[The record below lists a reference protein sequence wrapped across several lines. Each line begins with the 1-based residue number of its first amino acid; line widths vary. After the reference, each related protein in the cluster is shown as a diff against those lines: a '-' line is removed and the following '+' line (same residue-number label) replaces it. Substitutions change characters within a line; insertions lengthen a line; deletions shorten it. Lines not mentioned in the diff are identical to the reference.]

1 MPTLAHAPTRAAL
14 LARLARLSPDTTPA
28 WGRMTAPQVLAHL
41 TDALRMAV
49 GELPCTP
56 KRVPIARRFPVKHL
70 LLYVLPIPKGVPTAP
85 ELIARTAD
93 DWSAEQARCA
103 ALVARFDPPLAP
115 TAWPEHPFFGPL
127 TGAQWGHLAHKHMDH
142 HLRQFGV

>member
-1 MPTLAHAPTRAAL
+1 MPSLADAPARAAL
-14 LARLARLSPDTTPA
+14 LARLARLSPDATPA

-49 GELPCTP
+49 GELSCTP
-56 KRVPIARRFPVKHL
+56 KHVPVARAFPVKHL

-85 ELIARTAD
+85 ELIARTAE
-93 DWSAEQARCA
+93 DWPGEQARCA
-103 ALVARFDPPLAP
+103 ALAARFDAASAP
-115 TAWPEHPFFGPL
+115 RTWPAHPFFGPL
-127 TGAQWGHLAHKHMDH
+127 TASQWGWLAYKHMDH

>member
-14 LARLARLSPDTTPA
+14 LARLARLSPDATPA

-49 GELPCTP
+49 GELSRTP
-56 KRVPIARRFPVKHL
+56 KHVPVARAFPVKHL

-93 DWSAEQARCA
+93 DWPAEQARCA
-103 ALVARFDPPLAP
+103 ALAARFDAASAP
-115 TAWPEHPFFGPL
+115 TTWPAHPFFGPL
-127 TGAQWGHLAHKHMDH
+127 TASQWGWLAYKHMDH